1 MTMNLKLFVTI
12 ALIFGLQ
19 GCSTMLPATSLPE
32 LAYTPLS
39 ADLENLPAAKQPL
52 VVGVYGFRDLTGQ
65 KKPSETV
72 ADMSTA
78 VTQGG
83 GAILVDALMRAANGQ
98 WFQVVEREGVQ
109 NLLQERQ
116 LIRATRSEYD
126 NKAPLEPLLLA
137 GAMLEGGIISYDT
150 NTITSGAGIRIAGIG
165 GNRDARVDEVTVNLR
180 LVSVLSGRVLKSIT
194 VRKSVVSTKTQ
205 ANVYKY
211 WNDNTIVELEGG
223 YSENE
228 PMQYA
233 VRQAIQK
240 AVYALIMEGAETG
253 IWEFSDSSKG
263 ELLLNEY
270 ISQRSSS
277 SKQPRPPRSKS

>member
-1 MTMNLKLFVTI
+1 MNMTIKLI
-12 ALIFGLQ
+12 ATVVLIFGLQ

-116 LIRATRSEYD
+116 LIRATRSDYD
-126 NKAPLEPLLLA
+126 NKSPLEPLLLA

-240 AVYALIMEGAETG
+240 LFM
-253 IWEFSDSSKG
+253 
-263 ELLLNEY
+263 
-270 ISQRSSS
+270 
-277 SKQPRPPRSKS
+277 P

>member
-277 SKQPRPPRSKS
+277 SKLPRPTRNKS